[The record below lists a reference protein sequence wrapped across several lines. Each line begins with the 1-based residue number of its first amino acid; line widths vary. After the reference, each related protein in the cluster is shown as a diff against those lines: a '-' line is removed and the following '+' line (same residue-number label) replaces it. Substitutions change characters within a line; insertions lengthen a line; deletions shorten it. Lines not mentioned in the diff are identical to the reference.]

1 MVKIENYPNAYK
13 EVYEVLKLVPR
24 EDVEKIP
31 NQFMEMVE
39 SKMNKDYEFTVD
51 TNIDFV
57 EEQKLI
63 LETRAILAYIFLNY
77 WATENQKEIINMKFK
92 KDLEEAEKKK
102 KELYNTNVFKE
113 EKKLEEKQ
121 TEEKNKKQPNI
132 TVNKK
137 DKLIT
142 KSVTFNRILL

>member
-57 EEQKLI
+57 EEQKLM

-92 KDLEEAEKKK
+92 KDIEEAEKKK

-113 EKKLEEKQ
+113 EK
-121 TEEKNKKQPNI
+121 NKKQPNI
-132 TVNKK
+132 TVYKK
-137 DKLIT
+137 EKLIT
-142 KSVTFNRILL
+142 KIFNRIRIFLKLN